1 MNSIEREGVSWS
13 VSEGVYN
20 FSRVIHSFTAVLFTT
35 TQQPNNQTDSF
46 NKVVVSHHLASAP
59 PSAEEQL
66 QLFAA

>member
-35 TQQPNNQTDSF
+35 T
-46 NKVVVSHHLASAP
+46 
-59 PSAEEQL
+59 AEQSDG
-66 QLFAA
+66 